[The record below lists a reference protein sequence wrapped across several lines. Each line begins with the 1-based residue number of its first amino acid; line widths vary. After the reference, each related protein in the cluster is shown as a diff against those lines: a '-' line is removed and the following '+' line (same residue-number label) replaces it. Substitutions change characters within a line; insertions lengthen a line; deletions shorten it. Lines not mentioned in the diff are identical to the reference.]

1 MRTYLVVAHRT
12 MGGDHL
18 IAELHR
24 LREHDPYCTFHLVVP
39 EHHPAMRGWAE
50 HDVRMAA
57 KAVLDEMLER
67 LATMRI
73 GATGEIGDANPI
85 YAVGAV
91 LRRDGPH
98 AYSGIILSTLPK
110 GISRWWLFDVPRRM
124 AAAYPD
130 LPLTHVVAEEAL
142 IP

>member
-1 MRTYLVVAHRT
+1 
-12 MGGDHL
+12 
-18 IAELHR
+18 
-24 LREHDPYCTFHLVVP
+24 
-39 EHHPAMRGWAE
+39 
-50 HDVRMAA
+50 MAA

-91 LRRDGPH
+91 LRRDGTD

-110 GISRWWLFDVPRRM
+110 GISRWWVFDVPRRM

-130 LPLTHVVAEEAL
+130 LPLTHVVGEEAL